1 MMMMFLTGCYLYTN
15 YWMNGKFCLVIFL
28 NPEKYFPFILYSSQW
43 RNVFGLQKTIFGIFS
58 PYGNFNAKQSHI
70 KIYGKKGEMS
80 KLIAAVLLFFRRTK
94 CMYVWNNLISGIN
107 LNFSSE
113 THGCHLSS
121 PIPFEFSF
129 WEVLQL
135 A

>member
-1 MMMMFLTGCYLYTN
+1 MMMFLTGCYLYT
-15 YWMNGKFCLVIFL
+15 YHWMNGKFCLVIFL
-28 NPEKYFPFILYSSQW
+28 NLEKIFSFYTITYSSQW

-80 KLIAAVLLFFRRTK
+80 KLIAAVLLFQQNK
-94 CMYVWNNLISGIN
+94 IYVWSNLISGIN
-107 LNFSSE
+107 LNFSRNPRVSPFF
-113 THGCHLSS
+113 

>member
-1 MMMMFLTGCYLYTN
+1 MMFLTGCYLYTY

-28 NPEKYFPFILYSSQW
+28 NLEKIFSFYTITYSSQW

-94 CMYVWNNLISGIN
+94 YMYVCMKQPNFWNK
-107 LNFSSE
+107 
-113 THGCHLSS
+113 
-121 PIPFEFSF
+121 FE
-129 WEVLQL
+129 L
-135 A
+135 

>member
-1 MMMMFLTGCYLYTN
+1 MMFLTGCYLYTY

-28 NPEKYFPFILYSSQW
+28 NLEKIFSFYTITQW
-43 RNVFGLQKTIFGIFS
+43 RNVFGLQNTIFGIFS

-94 CMYVWNNLISGIN
+94 YMY
-107 LNFSSE
+107 E
-113 THGCHLSS
+113 TT
-121 PIPFEFSF
+121 
-129 WEVLQL
+129 
-135 A
+135 